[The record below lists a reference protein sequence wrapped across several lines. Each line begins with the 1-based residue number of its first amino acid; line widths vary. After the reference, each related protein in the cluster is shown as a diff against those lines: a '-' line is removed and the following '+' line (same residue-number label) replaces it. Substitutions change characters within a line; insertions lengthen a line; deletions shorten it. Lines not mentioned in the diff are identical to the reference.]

1 MPQATWDQQILQ
13 PIRLRVLNFL
23 RLWVELR
30 FADFDY
36 WLMKELNQFIA
47 MIVANGQHQRF
58 ADNLTALVRKKVRTL
73 HTSNRS
79 NGCIHLDRA
88 NASGATGYEEGLGAA
103 PVAS

>member
-1 MPQATWDQQILQ
+1 MQADHAPWCRYHVSAERRPADMPQATWDQQIMQ

-58 ADNLTALVRKKVRTL
+58 ADNLTALVRKKVRTPL
-73 HTSNRS
+73 
-79 NGCIHLDRA
+79 IYL
-88 NASGATGYEEGLGAA
+88 TGLI
-103 PVAS
+103 VAFI